1 MCDSQ
6 DQIRR
11 FFDYQAM
18 IADGIYQM
26 PCNTMENIIVDFLE
40 TIDGESEAVESQDKL
55 LNDNKG
61 FGYFWIGIGFYA
73 SSYKEVINKR

>member
-11 FFDYQAM
+11 FFDYQAI
-18 IADGIYQM
+18 IADGKYQM

-40 TIDGESEAVESQDKL
+40 TIDAESESQDKL
-55 LNDNKG
+55 LTDNKG

-73 SSYKEVINKR
+73 TSYKEVINKR